1 MARRKRQGR
10 RGKKEHVIVVVG
22 LDGSRHASRVVAHL
36 ARWSRGGR
44 AAVVRVVEPLR
55 LPSLALTPVTV
66 RAALQQAA
74 RAELAA
80 RVRRARLEVQT
91 AAARLRRAGWMAH
104 PAVRVGVPLPELFA
118 AVREERAN
126 LLALGARGSGGA
138 VRLLLGSVA
147 DGAVKRAPAPV
158 LIVK

>member
-1 MARRKRQGR
+1 MARRKRQSR
-10 RGKKEHVIVVVG
+10 RGKKQRVVVVG
-22 LDGSRHASRVVAHL
+22 LDGSRHASRVIAHL

-55 LPSLALTPVTV
+55 LPSLALMPVTV

-91 AAARLRRAGWMAH
+91 AAARLRRAGWTAY
-104 PAVRVGVPLPELFA
+104 PAVRVGAPLSELFA
-118 AVREERAN
+118 AIRKERAN

-147 DGAVKRAPAPV
+147 DGAVKRAPVPV